1 MDVNELVAP
10 SEITMRTMRGDGS
23 WSSRPI
29 WVVSV
34 GDKAYVRS
42 ALGRRGAW
50 YRRALAGGDVE
61 IEVDGQSTPVSLEPV
76 HDDALNKK
84 VSDAYRA
91 KYARSSPD
99 STQGIVEGEPVLTTM
114 RMTPR

>member
-1 MDVNELVAP
+1 MDVSQLDA
-10 SEITMRTMRGDGS
+10 SEEINMRTTRGDGS

-34 GDKAYVRS
+34 GDEAYVRS

-50 YRRALAGGDVE
+50 YRRVLAGGDAE
-61 IEVDGQSTPVSLEPV
+61 IEVDGESVPVALEPI

-91 KYARSSPD
+91 KYARTSPG
-99 STQGIVEGEPVLTTM
+99 STEGMVEGESVLTTL
-114 RMTPR
+114 RMTTL